1 MITKFSSDLESH
13 LIGSTLNGFK
23 GRRKV
28 AVCAKNTH
36 SNACQ
41 PSMQLI

>member
-28 AVCAKNTH
+28 AGCAKNTDTVMPV
-36 SNACQ
+36 SQACN
-41 PSMQLI
+41 